1 MLDTVAKKNP
11 TQSNQSA
18 EKLLVLMETMATLD
32 EPVRLQDLAAM
43 LDMNASTVLRFLA
56 PLQQRGYVVQ
66 NPENSR
72 YHLTFK
78 LCGLANNISSRMD
91 IRNIAFPFLRSV
103 SHIFQESANLTVER
117 DMAVIYVEVVN
128 FPGKALTMMQHIGH
142 VAPLHCTGVGKIFLT
157 QYAPQKLE
165 QYIKVKGLARFTNQT
180 ITEPEELKKAVDAV
194 RRTGYSF
201 DEGECE
207 EGARCIAAPIRDY
220 TGGIVAGIS
229 VSGPATRMTDEHIY
243 RNLGHLL
250 DAAKEISYR
259 LGYKTE

>member
-1 MLDTVAKKNP
+1 MLDAVAKKNP

-18 EKLLVLMETMATLD
+18 EKLLLLMEKMSTLA

-78 LCGLANNISSRMD
+78 LCGLANNISSRAD

-103 SHIFQESANLTVER
+103 SHIFQESANLTMDR
-117 DMAVIYVEVVN
+117 DMAVVYIEVVN
-128 FPGKALTMMQHIGH
+128 YPGKALTMMQHIGH
-142 VAPLHCTGVGKIFLT
+142 VAPLHCTGVGKIFLSE
-157 QYAPQKLE
+157 YAPQKLDE
-165 QYIKVKGLARFTNQT
+165 YIKVKGLARFTRQT
-180 ITEPEELKKAVDAV
+180 ITDPDELKKAIEEV
-194 RRTGYSF
+194 RKIGYSF
-201 DEGECE
+201 DEAECE

-220 TGGIVAGIS
+220 TGKVVAGIS

-243 RNLGHLL
+243 KNLGHLL
-250 DAAKEISYR
+250 DAAKEISFR
-259 LGYKTE
+259 LGYKTD